1 MTGRNKEL
9 WTEMTAMR
17 IGIGVLFCALTA
29 ASSAGAEPQAL
40 ATFKSWSV
48 FVHDT
53 GNDRVCFAAAEAS
66 DKSPK
71 TVNHGDIF
79 FLVATW
85 KSGAASNQPSFR
97 VGYNLQ
103 EAPAPVIRIG
113 AEKWDMYVSENEAFI
128 ESAAAEQGLI
138 SAMRKGADMTISA
151 MSSRG
156 TATSYVV
163 SLSGVSAALDR
174 ARDACR

>member
-1 MTGRNKEL
+1 SL
-9 WTEMTAMR
+9 FC
-17 IGIGVLFCALTA
+17 GVLA
-29 ASSAGAEPQAL
+29 ASISDAAAEPQTV
-40 ATFKSWSV
+40 ATYKDWSV

-53 GNDRVCFAAAEAS
+53 GADRICFAAAEAA

-79 FLVATW
+79 FLIATW

-103 EAPAPVIRIG
+103 QAPAPTIRIG
-113 AEKWDMYVSENEAFI
+113 SDKLDMYSSENEAFI
-128 ESAAAEQGLI
+128 ESAASEQSLI
-138 SAMRKGADMTISA
+138 AAMRKGADMKISA

-174 ARDACR
+174 VREACR

>member
-1 MTGRNKEL
+1 MRVKRFGK
-9 WTEMTAMR
+9 R
-17 IGIGVLFCALTA
+17 IGFGLVLGSFLA
-29 ASSAGAEPQAL
+29 AAVPAAAEPEAL

-48 FVHDT
+48 FAHDT
-53 GNDRVCFAAAEAS
+53 GTDRVCFAAAEAS

-85 KSGAASNQPSFR
+85 KSGAAVNQPSFR

-103 EAPAPVIRIG
+103 AAPPPTVRIG
-113 AEKWDMYVSENEAFI
+113 SEKWDMYVSDNEAFI
-128 ESAAAEQGLI
+128 ESASSEQGLI
-138 SAMRKGADMTISA
+138 AAMRKGADMKISA
-151 MSSRG
+151 MSNRG

-163 SLSGVSAALDR
+163 SLSGISAALDR
-174 ARDACR
+174 AREACK